1 MLNSRVLIIGGLIAL
16 SAMAVS
22 TSSSRAFTLVS
33 PDEVARERAKGDAP
47 RLRGAAKG
55 DMGGPQIL
63 LVTPRGME
71 SVPSPLDI
79 ELRFIAKAPS
89 KIVRES
95 LRASY
100 GFFGFD
106 VTERLTR
113 NAKVTASGI
122 LARNADLP
130 AGSHSITIEI
140 RDDRERIGRKTFQF
154 EIREQ

>member
-1 MLNSRVLIIGGLIAL
+1 MLNSRVLVGGLIVL

-22 TSSSRAFTLVS
+22 ASSSRAFTLVS
-33 PDEVARERAKGDAP
+33 PDEVARERARGDPPA
-47 RLRGAAKG
+47 LRGGAKG
-55 DMGGPQIL
+55 DIGGPEIV
-63 LVTPRGME
+63 LVTPRGLE
-71 SVPSPLDI
+71 TVPSPLDI
-79 ELRFIAKAPS
+79 ELRFLPKAPA
-89 KIVRES
+89 KIIRDS

-122 LARNADLP
+122 LAKTADLP

-140 RDDRERIGRKTFQF
+140 SDDRARVGRKTFQF
-154 EIREQ
+154 EIEEQ